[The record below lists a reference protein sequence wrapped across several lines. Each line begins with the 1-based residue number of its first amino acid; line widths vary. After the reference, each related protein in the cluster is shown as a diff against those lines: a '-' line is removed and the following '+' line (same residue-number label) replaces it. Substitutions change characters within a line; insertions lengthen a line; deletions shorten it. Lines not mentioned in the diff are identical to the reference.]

1 MDVYTSDFHPFV
13 LFVQCLDKVVILDI
27 TRNGPILLSQVGSPA
42 SQEVGFY
49 KWKMAIARGELI
61 LVNPPDRIEQ
71 HDLSELYTRK
81 DVAITKVYPTYN
93 YTIPDDFDLDFSD
106 SGNLVYITAYDNNLD
121 KDHNTVILVY
131 KSGFNSVSAFYD
143 VFHLG
148 LARYDLKI
156 DATGSFGDYITC
168 SYHNKLFMFRQY

>member
-61 LVNPPDRIEQ
+61 LVNPPDRIE
-71 HDLSELYTRK
+71 
-81 DVAITKVYPTYN
+81 
-93 YTIPDDFDLDFSD
+93 
-106 SGNLVYITAYDNNLD
+106 
-121 KDHNTVILVY
+121 
-131 KSGFNSVSAFYD
+131 
-143 VFHLG
+143 
-148 LARYDLKI
+148 
-156 DATGSFGDYITC
+156 
-168 SYHNKLFMFRQY
+168 